1 MKVIISG
8 GAGYVGCQL
17 IPALLKSGH
26 SVRVIDNLTFG
37 LAGLERYVNRIELI
51 PADIRDVVKAH
62 FDGIEAVIHLA
73 SISNDPTAE
82 YDPAM
87 TKAVNL
93 DATVAFARLAKMCG
107 VRKFVFASSCSVYYS
122 EHPDDRLRDES
133 YPVDPSA
140 PYSWSKR
147 QAEIRLLDLAGPE
160 FFPIILRKG
169 TIFGCSGR
177 MRFDLV
183 VNTFTRDA
191 FDKGRLTVHGE
202 GLMWRPLLHIDDA
215 VEIYLALLRLPE
227 NLVGGQIFN
236 ALNGNYQVIQI
247 AEEVRRTLEPR
258 IKVNMDLI
266 LQGNSR
272 SYRVD
277 GTKLDE
283 LLNLGP
289 SRSIGAAVAK
299 IWRMLEKGIDYNNS
313 IYYNIRW
320 FESFCGKDHRE
331 RVFKPI
337 V

>member
-1 MKVIISG
+1 MISG

-17 IPALLKSGH
+17 IPALLKAGH
-26 SVRVIDNLTFG
+26 RVRVIDNLTFG
-37 LAGLERYVNRIELI
+37 LTGLQHYINQIELI
-51 PADIRDVVKAH
+51 PVDIRDVVATH

-82 YDPAM
+82 YDPAT

-122 EHPDDRLRDES
+122 ERPDDRLRDES
-133 YPVDPSA
+133 YPIDPTA
-140 PYSWSKR
+140 TYSWSKR
-147 QAEIRLLDLAGPE
+147 QAEIRLLDLAGPN

-191 FDKGRLTVHGE
+191 FAKGRLTVHGD

-215 VEIYLALLRLPE
+215 VEIYSAMLRLPE
-227 NLVGGQIFN
+227 DLVGGQIFN

-247 AEEVRRTLEPR
+247 ADEVRRVLQPR
-258 IKVNMDLI
+258 LDVDLD
-266 LQGNSR
+266 LVRQGNSR

-277 GTKLDE
+277 GKKLDD
-283 LLNLGP
+283 LLKLR
-289 SRSIGAAVAK
+289 SCRSIGNAVAK
-299 IWRMLEKGIDYNNS
+299 MWHMLEKGIDYNNS

-320 FESFCGKDHRE
+320 FETFYDKDLRE
-331 RVFKPI
+331 RIFNPI
-337 V
+337 A